1 MANTE
6 YAYETDV
13 DVRYRDLD
21 TMGWSHNSVVLV
33 YVEEARIGYF
43 RDVLGADA
51 DETDGAIV
59 RQAIDYETPVEY
71 GQSVTVQYRVAELGG
86 SSLTTR
92 FEVVTD
98 DTVAAKGKVVYVFV
112 DGSRT
117 PRPLPQDWK
126 ERIREFEPATVE
138 SKAESESG

>member
-1 MANTE
+1 MTDTE

-13 DVRYRDLD
+13 PVRYRDLD
-21 TMGWSHNSVVLV
+21 TMGWTHNTVLLV

-59 RQAIDYETPVEY
+59 RQEIEYRTPVEY
-71 GQSVTVQYRVAELGG
+71 GESVTVRFRVAAVGE

-92 FEVVTD
+92 FEVTAD
-98 DTVAAKGKVVYVFV
+98 GTVAVEGEVVYVFV
-112 DGSRT
+112 DESRT
-117 PRPLPQDWK
+117 PRAVPQEWK
-126 ERIREFEPATVE
+126 EEVLEFEPATVE
-138 SKAESESG
+138 SD